1 MEKLILARHAEAD
14 HNVRGVLNGD
24 RSVPTRL
31 TTHGREQARALGRN
45 AGPVDLVAH
54 TEFRRTEETAALAW
68 PGAPRLVVPDVNEI
82 AFGCFE
88 GTRWTDGY
96 GEWARTSGP
105 LDRCPGD
112 GESRVEAVR
121 RYLRGYRIVLER
133 PEDTVALVAH
143 GAPIRYVLLALEG
156 RPPQAVLANV
166 PPAWPFALPRNAF
179 ERALEV
185 IECWTG
191 EPVWA

>member
-1 MEKLILARHAEAD
+1 MENLILARHAEAD

-24 RSVPTRL
+24 RSVETHL
-31 TTHGREQARALGRN
+31 TTRGREQARALGRE

-54 TEFRRTEETAALAW
+54 TEFGRTEETAALAW
-68 PGAPRLVVPDVNEI
+68 PGVPRLVVPDVNEI
-82 AFGCFE
+82 AFGRFE

-96 GEWARTSGP
+96 GEWARTFGP

-121 RYLRGYRIVLER
+121 RYLRGFRIVLER

-143 GAPIRYVLLALEG
+143 GAPVRYVLLAVEG
-156 RPPQAVLANV
+156 RPPQSVLDNV
-166 PPAWPFALPRNAF
+166 PPAQPFPLRRDAF
-179 ERALEV
+179 ERALEL
-185 IECWTG
+185 IERWAR
-191 EPVWA
+191 EPAWA